1 MWPASGGRL
10 RRVLERTC
18 LEDQDA
24 TMRHPGRPGILHNA
38 KPRTKPRHFAT
49 VRAGSLVVTTKG
61 LPLRSYIFRIPAQ
74 QQFLQV
80 SDKMSGVSEII
91 LCWSFPGLV
100 PFAQAPPCGDL
111 PIGSRSSNIGLE
123 ASITRCT
130 RSVNIEQVHYMSSFC
145 SFRKSCWMFIEFKVD
160 IIAAQSCFKLVKR
173 RRELPSTS

>member
-18 LEDQDA
+18 SEDQDA
-24 TMRHPGRPGILHNA
+24 TMRHPGRPGILRNA

-61 LPLRSYIFRIPAQ
+61 LPLGSYIFRIPAQ

-80 SDKMSGVSEII
+80 SDKMSGVSEIL

-100 PFAQAPPCGDL
+100 PCPSPSLRRPAYRKPKFEHWF
-111 PIGSRSSNIGLE
+111 GSKYNK
-123 ASITRCT
+123 
-130 RSVNIEQVHYMSSFC
+130 VH
-145 SFRKSCWMFIEFKVD
+145 SFREYRTSALYEFLLQFPKIMLDVYRIHSRYHSC
-160 IIAAQSCFKLVKR
+160 AKLFQAG
-173 RRELPSTS
+173 